1 MDDLFASP
9 GTGWTR
15 VSPRLAA
22 VRRTLLTTA
31 AAVAVVALVVASML
45 AALPMP
51 LAVGLVVAVVVAAAV
66 AWWAIGRSVSYW
78 GYAEQEDE
86 LHITKGAWFRRL
98 VVVPYGRMQYVD
110 IHAGPL
116 DQLVGI
122 AQVQLHTASPGT
134 SATIP
139 GLTAD
144 EAGRLRDRLT
154 ALGQTQ
160 GAGL

>member
-1 MDDLFASP
+1 MEDLFASP
-9 GTGWTR
+9 GSGWTR

-22 VRRTLLTTA
+22 VRRTLLGLFA
-31 AAVAVVALVVASML
+31 AAALVGL
-45 AALPMP
+45 
-51 LAVGLVVAVVVAAAV
+51 LVVAVVTPVPVPAVAGLALVLAAAAAW
-66 AWWAIGRSVSYW
+66 AWWLIGRSVSYW

-86 LHITKGAWFRRL
+86 LHITKGMWFRRL

-116 DQLVGI
+116 EQLVGI

-139 GLTAD
+139 GLTAG
-144 EAGRLRDRLT
+144 EAARLRDRLT

>member
-15 VSPRLAA
+15 VSPRLAT
-22 VRRTLLTTA
+22 VRRSLLGTA
-31 AAVAVVALVVASML
+31 VVIAVLVLVALALLAVVRTSLVVVLVLAVAAGGAL
-45 AALPMP
+45 
-51 LAVGLVVAVVVAAAV
+51 

-98 VVVPYGRMQYVD
+98 VVVPYARMQYVD
-110 IHAGPL
+110 VHAGPL

-122 AQVQLHTASPGT
+122 ARVQLHTASPGT

-144 EAGRLRDRLT
+144 EAARLRDRLT